1 MNKTQR
7 EKVRQMRVRGD
18 SYADIGVA
26 TGLPVGTIKAYCSRN
41 DIRLNQPEQEGLCER
56 CGKALVRQVHA
67 PAKRFCSFECRNS
80 WWHDNR
86 DKRVRNGA
94 AHVCA
99 HCKKEYPSY
108 DSESKY
114 CSHPCY
120 IAQRFGKG
128 AGQP

>member
-1 MNKTQR
+1 MNKVQK
-7 EKVRQMRVRGD
+7 EKVRELRVRGN

-41 DIRLNQPEQEGLCER
+41 DIKLNLPEQKGACEC
-56 CGKALVRQVHA
+56 CGKALIQQVHA

-86 DKRVRNGA
+86 DKRLRNGA

-99 HCKKEYPSY
+99 HCKKQYPSY

-120 IAQRFGKG
+120 IAHRFGKG
-128 AGQP
+128 ADQP